1 MSPDV
6 ETVELQA
13 KCIRETPEAILVEV
27 DGDEHWLPKSCVADH
42 SEVFEEGDDGILVV
56 AEWIARD
63 RGLA

>member
-56 AEWIARD
+56 AEWVAKD